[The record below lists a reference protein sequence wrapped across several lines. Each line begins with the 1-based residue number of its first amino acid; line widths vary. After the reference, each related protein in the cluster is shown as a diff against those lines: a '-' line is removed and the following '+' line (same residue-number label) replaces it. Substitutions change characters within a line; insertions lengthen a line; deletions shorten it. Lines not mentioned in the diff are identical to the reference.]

1 MDPVSYNNIYNVV
14 TDLANHGM
22 IKIRKLEYLEK
33 GTFLSTKKKIL
44 IICASDDTF

>member
-22 IKIRKLEYLEK
+22 IKIQKLEHLEK
-33 GTFLSTKKKIL
+33 GIFLSTKKKNIL
-44 IICASDDTF
+44 NNLCLRF

>member
-1 MDPVSYNNIYNVV
+1 MDPVSYNNIYNVI

-22 IKIRKLEYLEK
+22 IKIQKLEYLEK
-33 GTFLSTKKKIL
+33 GTFLSTKKTFS